1 VFLFN
6 LLVKE
11 LKEMGIGIALRTL
24 QQLVETGLL
33 KQPTGVDKHDII
45 VNAVK
50 DKRDNERGFVL
61 LLCSWEVNDT

>member
-11 LKEMGIGIALRTL
+11 VKEMAIGIALRTL

-33 KQPTGVDKHDII
+33 KQPTGVTD
-45 VNAVK
+45 
-50 DKRDNERGFVL
+50 
-61 LLCSWEVNDT
+61 